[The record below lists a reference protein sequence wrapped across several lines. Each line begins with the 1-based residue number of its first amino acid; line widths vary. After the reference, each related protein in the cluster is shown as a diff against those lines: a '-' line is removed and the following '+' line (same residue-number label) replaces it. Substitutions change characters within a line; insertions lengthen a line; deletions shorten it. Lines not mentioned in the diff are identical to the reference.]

1 MGVGRRIPATAAWA
15 ERPFEA
21 TVRLLERRIA
31 ATVALLCLTVGGCSL
46 QEITIVDVE
55 DVVVA
60 EVYVQIGEGFLGGD
74 RVTAF
79 LHRTVGGLGGGFHPV
94 PGAKIVISQDRG
106 PSVELAETAI
116 ERCVSVTPEGGTGS
130 CYWMAPAAS
139 VGFRPGDHLRLR
151 IDLASGG
158 VLTSSTI
165 VPGDFAV
172 LGITEGAQCLLAPST
187 PFTVRWTGS
196 EGTWAYVNETLIL
209 GMKNAFLP
217 LGIEVESDTLELL
230 GLSIS
235 ASDTTIV
242 FPGEFGI
249 FTRFELDQDLAT
261 SLQAGLPPGTRAPV
275 TISATD
281 RNYVNWAR
289 GGTFNPSG
297 QVRVPSVRGDGT
309 GVFASTVTRT
319 FEVVVNPAPLG
330 GSVSAP
336 ACPAS

>member
-1 MGVGRRIPATAAWA
+1 MATKGR
-15 ERPFEA
+15 
-21 TVRLLERRIA
+21 VRA
-31 ATVALLCLTVGGCSL
+31 VVALMGLAAAGCSL

-60 EVYVQIGEGFLGGD
+60 EVQVQIGEGLLGGD

-79 LHRTVGGLGGGFHPV
+79 LHRTVGGLGSGFHPV
-94 PGAKIVISQDRG
+94 PGAEIVISRDNG
-106 PSVELAETAI
+106 ASVELTEAAI
-116 ERCVSVTPEGGTGS
+116 ERCVSATPEGGTGS
-130 CYWMAPAAS
+130 CYWMAPATS
-139 VGFRPGDHLRLR
+139 VGFGPGDHLRLR
-151 IDLASGG
+151 IHLASGG
-158 VLTSSTI
+158 VLTSSTV
-165 VPGDFAV
+165 VPGEFAI
-172 LGITEGAQCLLAPST
+172 LGIAEGAQCSLPPST
-187 PFTVRWTGS
+187 PLTIRWTAS

-230 GLSIS
+230 GLSTS

-242 FPGEFGI
+242 FPSEFGI
-249 FTRFELDQDLAT
+249 FSRFELDQDLAT

-297 QVRVPSVRGDGT
+297 QVRVPSIQGDGT
-309 GVFASTVTRT
+309 GVFASTVTHT
-319 FEVVVNPAPLG
+319 FEVVVNPAPQG
-330 GSVSAP
+330 GSFSAP
-336 ACPAS
+336 ACPASTAF

>member
-1 MGVGRRIPATAAWA
+1 MGVWRWIPAAAAWTGC
-15 ERPFEA
+15 PFKV
-21 TVRLLERRIA
+21 TVRLLERRIE
-31 ATVALLCLTVGGCSL
+31 ATVTLLCLAVGGCSL

-79 LHRTVGGLGGGFHPV
+79 LHRTVGGSGSGFHPV

-116 ERCVSVTPEGGTGS
+116 ERCVSSTPEGGTGS

-151 IDLASGG
+151 IDLTSGG

-172 LGITEGAQCLLAPST
+172 LGIAEGVQCLLAPST

-249 FTRFELDQDLAT
+249 FTRFDLDQDLAT
-261 SLQAGLPPGTRAPV
+261 SLQTGLPPGTRAPV

-281 RNYVNWAR
+281 RNYVNWVR

-297 QVRVPSVRGDGT
+297 QVRIPSVSGDGT

-330 GSVSAP
+330 GSVSTP